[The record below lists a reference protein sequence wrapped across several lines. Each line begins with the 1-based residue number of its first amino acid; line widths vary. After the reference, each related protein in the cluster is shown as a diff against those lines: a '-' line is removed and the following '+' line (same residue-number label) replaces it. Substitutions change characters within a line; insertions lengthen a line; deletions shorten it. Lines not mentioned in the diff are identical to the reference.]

1 MSLSKA
7 FVPSVAQVSLPRVPT
22 DEVMPVHYFDD
33 TPIFR
38 NSIGCMLIRFD
49 DVLDP
54 DQLRK
59 ALAQVPTLPGGWN
72 KLGGRVRLNAST
84 ALGTDVISVTDWH
97 KGEWQI
103 GNTRSKRIHTRKA
116 SRLI

>member
-1 MSLSKA
+1 
-7 FVPSVAQVSLPRVPT
+7 
-22 DEVMPVHYFDD
+22 MPVHYFDD

-54 DQLRK
+54 DKLRD
-59 ALAQVPTLPGGWN
+59 ALAEVPTLPGGWN

-84 ALGTDVISVTDWH
+84 ATRTNAIALTD
-97 KGEWQI
+97 
-103 GNTRSKRIHTRKA
+103 
-116 SRLI
+116 